1 MHHRHPTVA
10 KIAVLFVLMMAVFGH
25 TVHCQNT
32 TDYSR
37 GVGIIGNWGS
47 MAGITEIP
55 EDYFDYL
62 KRLNTQWVVIGNSMH
77 VDNSVDS
84 TVELRYTNDFDTYV
98 PSWPD
103 ATLRTMVNQLHN
115 RGYKVILAVG
125 FDEPWPEDGSQ
136 SPVLPGKA
144 AWRYQLGQPTTPSGY
159 TLAEWPWNPS
169 NAINQRFVSS
179 FWKTYTDV
187 SIYHAKLCQDLGVE
201 MFEVGA
207 ESQEL
212 FRTSNIGTRY
222 TMNYKTQVKAL
233 VDSVRNHYSGK
244 IAYYMHVGT
253 WKAAVTSTPSDS
265 TWHDLWGDANFD
277 IIGVSMYD
285 AVRPTTAS
293 YTATTTVNTVSY
305 FKNLFKTFLTT
316 YVKKVT
322 ERYPAKPV
330 VALELGFQTRDIT
343 NIGLTEPK
351 GVISADDFN
360 KNGILDAEE
369 VQGNLFQAY
378 FDTADSL
385 GYPKGGMIFGDAA
398 ESDAYAALGMNLN
411 GWGIRNREAELRM
424 MRRFKTLNFSSSSNR
439 APRLLTT
446 TDSDYVAVIGESFAS
461 KKFAA
466 WDDDIT
472 LGDTILYRTVWE
484 NYPWFGA
491 ATTQGRVVGI
501 PADDDF
507 GWWQV
512 KLYVQ
517 DVYGKVSTD
526 TAKFKLWVI
535 HKRSSRVTS
544 AAPTQ
549 MTPGIAVSYQIAVN
563 DANGIPI
570 TPASLLYKLN
580 VNPGFLSV
588 STSGKVTGMPTYQIA
603 GTRSGA
609 EVRIITPAGDTLYD
623 SWTVMVAN
631 ANIAP
636 QWENNR
642 AVTVP
647 GTTQSGFILSP
658 SVDAL
663 ISADSLIQ
671 FKSVSAA
678 DMNATD
684 TLTYSFR
691 IYGNGLDTT
700 LTANTYNRE
709 DSLKFGPKTT
719 KCVLFSDIAKKLQR
733 NLNYEWT
740 VTASDGKATAMAPTP
755 YGRFKVN
762 SGSVTPTVT
771 LLLSAKSIAFGNV
784 RIGSTKSLTVTL
796 TNTGN
801 QSLVVSSITSNSA
814 KFKVNVTQQT
824 IAGAGNATD
833 SVTYTPSIGG
843 ADNARI
849 IITSNAPSSPD
860 TITVTGYGAVYSAT
874 VSVKSIALGNIKI
887 GTKKDTVITIRNIGN
902 QQVAVSNVT
911 VSSAV
916 FTVSAKQFTVDTSKS
931 MIDTISFTPVST
943 GSVTGKIVILSS
955 ASSSPDTV
963 TITAN
968 GVLTGIRDDMG
979 LPVTFSLSQNYPNP
993 FNPSTTILYGV
1004 PERSS
1009 VKISVYTMLGQR
1021 VDEISHGS
1029 VEAGYYEYLFDGTH
1043 LPSGVYVYRIEA
1055 VSEQNVKNV
1064 YRNVKKMM
1072 LMK

>member
-369 VQGNLFQAY
+369 VQGNLFRHILIRRIHSAI
-378 FDTADSL
+378 
-385 GYPKGGMIFGDAA
+385 PKEG
-398 ESDAYAALGMNLN
+398 
-411 GWGIRNREAELRM
+411 
-424 MRRFKTLNFSSSSNR
+424 
-439 APRLLTT
+439 
-446 TDSDYVAVIGESFAS
+446 
-461 KKFAA
+461 
-466 WDDDIT
+466 
-472 LGDTILYRTVWE
+472 
-484 NYPWFGA
+484 
-491 ATTQGRVVGI
+491 
-501 PADDDF
+501 
-507 GWWQV
+507 
-512 KLYVQ
+512 
-517 DVYGKVSTD
+517 
-526 TAKFKLWVI
+526 
-535 HKRSSRVTS
+535 
-544 AAPTQ
+544 
-549 MTPGIAVSYQIAVN
+549 
-563 DANGIPI
+563 
-570 TPASLLYKLN
+570 
-580 VNPGFLSV
+580 
-588 STSGKVTGMPTYQIA
+588 
-603 GTRSGA
+603 
-609 EVRIITPAGDTLYD
+609 
-623 SWTVMVAN
+623 
-631 ANIAP
+631 
-636 QWENNR
+636 
-642 AVTVP
+642 
-647 GTTQSGFILSP
+647 
-658 SVDAL
+658 
-663 ISADSLIQ
+663 
-671 FKSVSAA
+671 
-678 DMNATD
+678 
-684 TLTYSFR
+684 
-691 IYGNGLDTT
+691 
-700 LTANTYNRE
+700 
-709 DSLKFGPKTT
+709 
-719 KCVLFSDIAKKLQR
+719 
-733 NLNYEWT
+733 
-740 VTASDGKATAMAPTP
+740 
-755 YGRFKVN
+755 
-762 SGSVTPTVT
+762 
-771 LLLSAKSIAFGNV
+771 
-784 RIGSTKSLTVTL
+784 
-796 TNTGN
+796 
-801 QSLVVSSITSNSA
+801 
-814 KFKVNVTQQT
+814 
-824 IAGAGNATD
+824 
-833 SVTYTPSIGG
+833 
-843 ADNARI
+843 
-849 IITSNAPSSPD
+849 
-860 TITVTGYGAVYSAT
+860 
-874 VSVKSIALGNIKI
+874 
-887 GTKKDTVITIRNIGN
+887 
-902 QQVAVSNVT
+902 
-911 VSSAV
+911 
-916 FTVSAKQFTVDTSKS
+916 
-931 MIDTISFTPVST
+931 
-943 GSVTGKIVILSS
+943 
-955 ASSSPDTV
+955 
-963 TITAN
+963 
-968 GVLTGIRDDMG
+968 
-979 LPVTFSLSQNYPNP
+979 
-993 FNPSTTILYGV
+993 
-1004 PERSS
+1004 
-1009 VKISVYTMLGQR
+1009 
-1021 VDEISHGS
+1021 
-1029 VEAGYYEYLFDGTH
+1029 
-1043 LPSGVYVYRIEA
+1043 
-1055 VSEQNVKNV
+1055 
-1064 YRNVKKMM
+1064 
-1072 LMK
+1072 